1 MRIGL
6 LDLDSDDL
14 AIDHRVECRLRDM
27 KQQEGKLQV
36 WDVYVKREET
46 AQRTTTTA
54 KMSSAMYVVLRGFV
68 LHDGQ

>member
-1 MRIGL
+1 MT
-6 LDLDSDDL
+6 
-14 AIDHRVECRLRDM
+14 HWVECRLRDM

-46 AQRTTTTA
+46 AQLTTTTA